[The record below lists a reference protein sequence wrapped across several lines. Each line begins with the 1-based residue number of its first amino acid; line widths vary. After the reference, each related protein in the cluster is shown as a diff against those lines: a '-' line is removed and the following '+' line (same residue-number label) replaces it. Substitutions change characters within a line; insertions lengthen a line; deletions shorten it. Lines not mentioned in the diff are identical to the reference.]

1 MDEKS
6 DRTVSEDVSPPTKH
20 APQMAYH
27 AEQEDDEDD
36 DYGDVDDNDEMDE
49 DDEEDEDDFSSD

>member
-20 APQMAYH
+20 QPQMAYH
-27 AEQEDDEDD
+27 AEQEDDE
-36 DYGDVDDNDEMDE
+36 YGDVDDNDEMDE